1 MRMNRPPGPD
11 DGSQHVTTISH
22 DGRFWDVYL
31 EFEDDPRR
39 PDTYRGRFRFSPA
52 DTEEDEEEE
61 EPVRTAAIIIEASY
75 EEAVHKARSFDDLQL
90 AALLRS
96 ALG

>member
-1 MRMNRPPGPD
+1 MRMSRSPGPG
-11 DGSQHVTTISH
+11 DGGQHVTTISH

-39 PDTYRGRFRFSPA
+39 PDTHRALFRFSPA
-52 DTEEDEEEE
+52 DTEEEAEEES
-61 EPVRTAAIIIEASY
+61 VSTAAIIIEPSY
-75 EEAVHKARSFDDLQL
+75 EEAVHKARSFDDQQL